1 MTFEVLSLSSLT
13 EVQRSEIEALQKS
26 VYDAEGLQNTAWLS
40 NEINFDRSVPCFF
53 LGYADGALVSFLTL
67 FLPTRQEGEVTAF
80 TALEQRGK
88 GYFTALLQA
97 AANVLAE
104 HRVPNFLF
112 ALEPKSETGMAYLRA
127 HFPQAVH
134 SHTEYRMFR
143 ESDVQP
149 LPEGITARPVTKEN
163 LEDFMAVSVKEY
175 GGDRMAVEAVLT
187 SELRRAYL
195 IYDRERPVGV
205 FELADGDAL
214 TLCGVAVAEEE
225 RGRGYGKAIVRAAL
239 NFAAEAGKR
248 IELDVD
254 SENPPA
260 LHLYRKFGFQPT
272 FEVQYW
278 RAGIRSEMQ

>member
-1 MTFEVLSLSSLT
+1 MAFEILSCSALT
-13 EVQRSEIEALQKS
+13 QAQCVEIEALQKA
-26 VYDAEGLQNTAWLS
+26 VYGAEGLQNTAWLS

-80 TALEQRGK
+80 TSRKHRGK
-88 GYFTALLQA
+88 GYFSALLQKA
-97 AANVLAE
+97 GAVLAE
-104 HRVPNFLF
+104 NRVPHFLF
-112 ALEPKSETGMAYLRA
+112 ALEPKSETGMAYLRK

-143 ESDVQP
+143 EPDAQP
-149 LPEGITARPVTKEN
+149 LAPNMTVLPVNEDN
-163 LEDFMAVSVKEY
+163 LGDFMAVSVKEY

-195 IYDRERPVGV
+195 VYDGTKPVGV

-225 RGRGYGKAIVRAAL
+225 RGKGYGNAIVRAAL
-239 NFAAEAGKR
+239 NLAAEAGKR
-248 IELDVD
+248 VELDVD

-260 LHLYRKFGFQPT
+260 LGLYRKFGFQPT

-278 RAGIRSEMQ
+278 RAAIDF